1 MGPMTIQ
8 QKMNLALEHYSSGRL
23 VDTEGVCREILGVQP
38 HNAEALHLLGVLAH
52 RTGQVDAAVDL
63 VRRAIANSPE
73 AAEYYSNLGVMLTSQ
88 GRLDEAAAA
97 CHGAL
102 ARHPNLPEA
111 HYNLGNALQAAG
123 ELEAAALSYRQALAL
138 RSDYPQAHNN
148 LGNVLLAL
156 GRPAAAAAAYR
167 EALLMYPDYAH
178 ARSNLGNALKD
189 LGRLDEALLEHRQA
203 VESAPGSP
211 EIRSNM
217 ILSLHY
223 PADADA
229 RAILDES
236 RRWDQVP
243 AEPLRAHIRPLGNDP
258 SPERPLRIGFVS
270 ADLRL
275 HSVAFFLL
283 PLLEAHDRKNFN
295 VTCYATNARVD
306 GVTEKLRANSDN
318 WRVLVGL
325 SDDAAAQRIRDDR
338 IDILVDL
345 SGHTA
350 GNRLPVFARKPA
362 PVQVTY
368 LGITGTTGLSSID
381 YRFTDAYVDPC
392 GDESYCTEELV
403 RLPDTAWCFTPVSG
417 SPDVGSLPALDNGYV
432 TFGSFNNIAKV
443 TPQVLHLW
451 ARILKQVDAS
461 HLLLKSVVFR
471 DAGSSDRFL
480 QLFADCGI
488 EPARIELL
496 PDEPD
501 PVRHL
506 QQHSALDIALDTF
519 PFEGMTTTV
528 LALWMGVPVVS
539 LVGKNHMTRIGLSI
553 LSNAGL
559 PELAAPNYDDYVRA
573 AAGLAA
579 DLPAL
584 RALRATL
591 RDRLQQSVLMDAAR
605 FARNV
610 EAAYRVMWRRWCAQR

>member
-1 MGPMTIQ
+1 MGTMTMQ
-8 QKMNLALEHYSSGRL
+8 QRMALALEHYSSGRL
-23 VDTEGVCREILGVQP
+23 ADTEGMCREILGVQP
-38 HNAEALHLLGVLAH
+38 QNAEALHLLGVLAQRAGH
-52 RTGQVDAAVDL
+52 LDVAVDL
-63 VRRAIANSPE
+63 IRRAIANSPE

-97 CHGAL
+97 CRGAL
-102 ARHPNLPEA
+102 AHHPNLPEA
-111 HYNLGNALQAAG
+111 HYNLGNTLQAAR
-123 ELEAAALSYRQALAL
+123 ELEPSASSYRQALAL
-138 RSDYPQAHNN
+138 KPDYPQAHNN

-156 GRPAAAAAAYR
+156 GRPAAAAAEYR

-189 LGRLDEALLEHRQA
+189 VGRLDEALAEHRRA
-203 VESAPGSP
+203 VESAPASP

-217 ILSLHY
+217 ILSLYY
-223 PADADA
+223 PAEADA

-236 RRWDQVP
+236 RRWDQVHG
-243 AEPLRAHIRPLGNDP
+243 EPLRAHIRPLGNDP

-283 PLLEAHDRKNFN
+283 PLLEAHDRENFN

-306 GVTEKLRANSDN
+306 GVTERLRACSDS

-368 LGITGTTGLSSID
+368 LGIAGTTGLSSID
-381 YRFTDAYVDPC
+381 YRLTDDYVDPR
-392 GDESYCTEELV
+392 GDESYCTEESV
-403 RLPDTAWCFTPVSG
+403 RLPDTAWCFAPVSG
-417 SPDVGSLPALDNGYV
+417 SPDVASPPALDNGYV

-451 ARILKQVDAS
+451 ARILQQVDAS
-461 HLLLKSVVFR
+461 RLLLKSVVFR
-471 DAGSSDRFL
+471 DPESSDRFL
-480 QLFADCGI
+480 QVFADHGI
-488 EPARIELL
+488 EPDRIVLL

-501 PVRHL
+501 PMRHL
-506 QQHSALDIALDTF
+506 QQHAALDVALDTF
-519 PFEGMTTTV
+519 PFEGMTTTF

-539 LVGKNHMTRIGLSI
+539 LAGKNHMTRVGLSI

-559 PELAAPNYDDYVRA
+559 PGLAARNFDDYVRA

-584 RALRATL
+584 CALRATL
-591 RDRLQQSVLMDAAR
+591 RQQLQKSVLMDAGR

-610 EAAYRVMWRRWCAQR
+610 ETAYRAMWRRWCAQQ

>member
-1 MGPMTIQ
+1 MGLMTIQ
-8 QKMNLALEHYSSGRL
+8 QKMDLALEHYSSGRL
-23 VDTEGVCREILGVQP
+23 VDTEGMCREILGIQP
-38 HNAEALHLLGVLAH
+38 QNAEALHLLGVLAH
-52 RTGQVDAAVDL
+52 RTGQLDAAVDL

-73 AAEYYSNLGVMLTSQ
+73 TAEYYSNLGVMLTSQ

-97 CHGAL
+97 CRDAL
-102 ARHPNLPEA
+102 ALHPNLPEA
-111 HYNLGNALQAAG
+111 HYNLGNALQASG
-123 ELEAAALSYRQALAL
+123 DLEAALSSYRQAVIL
-138 RSDYPQAHNN
+138 RPDYPHAHNN
-148 LGNVLLAL
+148 VGNVLLAL

-167 EALLMYPDYAH
+167 EALVMYPDYAH

-203 VESAPGSP
+203 VESAPASP

-223 PADADA
+223 PANADA
-229 RAILDES
+229 QVILHES
-236 RRWDQVP
+236 RRWDQVH
-243 AEPLRAHIRPLGNDP
+243 AEPLRAHIRPPGNDP

-295 VTCYATNARVD
+295 ITCYATNARVD
-306 GVTEKLRANSDN
+306 AVTERLRACSDS

-325 SDDAAAQRIRDDR
+325 SDDAAAERIRDDR

-362 PVQVTY
+362 PVQATY
-368 LGITGTTGLSSID
+368 LGIAGTTGLSSID
-381 YRFTDAYVDPC
+381 YRFTDGYVDPC
-392 GDESYCTEELV
+392 GSESHCTEELV

-417 SPDVGSLPALDNGYV
+417 SAELTSPPALVNGYV
-432 TFGSFNNIAKV
+432 TFGSFNNIAQV
-443 TPQVLHLW
+443 TPQVLDLW
-451 ARILKQVDAS
+451 ARILQQVNAS
-461 HLLLKSVVFR
+461 RLVLKSVVFR
-471 DAGSSDRFL
+471 DLESSDRFL
-480 QLFADCGI
+480 EFFAGHGI
-488 EPARIELL
+488 DAARIELL

-501 PVRHL
+501 PMRHL
-506 QQHSALDIALDTF
+506 QQHAAVDIALDTF
-519 PFEGMTTTV
+519 PFEGMTTTF

-539 LVGKNHMTRIGLSI
+539 FAGKNHMTRVGLSI

-559 PELAAPNYDDYVRA
+559 PELAARSYDGYVRA
-573 AAGLAA
+573 ATGLAD

-584 RALRATL
+584 SELRATL
-591 RDRLQQSVLMDAAR
+591 RQRLQKSVLMDAER

-610 EAAYRVMWRRWCAQR
+610 EAAYRVMWRRWCAQQ